1 MLLERECVWE
11 GGERTEGWREKE
23 VEKLSH
29 THMRCTKIYHS
40 YCATGIER
48 EWWKRRRESDGR
60 EGERE

>member
-29 THMRCTKIYHS
+29 THALY
-40 YCATGIER
+40 
-48 EWWKRRRESDGR
+48 
-60 EGERE
+60 